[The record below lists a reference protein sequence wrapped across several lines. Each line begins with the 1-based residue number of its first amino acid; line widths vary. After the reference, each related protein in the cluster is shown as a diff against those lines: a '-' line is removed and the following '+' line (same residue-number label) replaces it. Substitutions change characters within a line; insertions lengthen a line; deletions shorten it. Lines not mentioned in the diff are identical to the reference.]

1 VTESATNAVNT
12 VLSQVLSSSALV
24 DVEKLQQ
31 QLPYK
36 KAEDMITSNLMLLGK
51 VLRGIADITGD
62 KCLLKEGN
70 PYDLPDC
77 IATGREGL
85 LALISVEDRQYLSS
99 YRTELL
105 LFLSNVYCN
114 LSKLKKETNLNMTG
128 DDSSLLSSAAVSS
141 PSTTSSVYKGL
152 RDSLSI
158 VKQWSKLL
166 FLTVTRYNANLKQP
180 DELLS
185 TLKYQKELDSAV
197 LHQTVYKTMKR
208 KMIAAVGSEVVV
220 QGESNDS
227 LSFLTNMDYW
237 KFHDRCSSWFALR
250 VYGQHAKRSSI
261 YSYQVLRQIIVF
273 SSSPESQRTGLREEK
288 DPILRCLDHLLSLST
303 HEYDLIGTR
312 ATKTFTSIVNHFHFV
327 NLNYVLEKKIF
338 APFIAVAAAGS
349 SSPLSVPTSLPPLLS
364 YHQLVSTL
372 EFIGNSS
379 ILYRWANKIELKTA
393 LFSSL
398 SYIQQSIGAITDLEK
413 RELTLLMLTDC
424 FSAYSISWVHSSNDL
439 RQFHLTLFPIILNY
453 FRGNSFTESSGD
465 PAEDGDFPSSSN
477 GSNSSSGMRFDAF
490 YGFLLLHIL
499 DTSLY
504 SFSSSQVKDL
514 WSLVLSF
521 FLSWHN
527 SPVQYL
533 GEAMLIKMF
542 EGFSH
547 LSFSSMGG
555 KKESADPSLLAMM
568 KDLFSP
574 SQLNWSKFLLGLAKC
589 RAVNRLSNSGGMGSP
604 NGGGGDGDDG
614 NDDGV
619 AGWSAELTNL
629 LNSSEYCKIVK
640 TRFQSGRFIE
650 YNLTSDWFNKEL
662 SLAFFSFFSI
672 LQQSSTTEEEIKGER
687 SIDESKYQ
695 RIDDIFISPSSLESF
710 LSTAFKAPQL
720 LSNEKEKRAWNLL
733 ISEFFCALLRFY
745 MKRRVSESKDE
756 SVKKEEHEAFD
767 KVFLNFLF
775 LKIDNC
781 HLEYVRDWQEGIS
794 LALEDVVFI
803 DELTSFH
810 FALLE
815 RFSLSLQSNPFS
827 SFPLASTSIDTSA
840 SSASYAPS
848 LSFSSSLDGEKHL
861 DEMEARS
868 SGASLDGNDG
878 MVMDGVKEGKTKTR
892 TDLFPSSHSGSFS
905 LPSASATATATATQP
920 TAMTLD
926 EGFNSK
932 SKIFMLVFALLNGDC
947 ISRVTSSNPLER
959 PKKLDD
965 LLVAKEILSILL
977 SPSTNL
983 LNPYQTSRYE
993 FASIL
998 NTLLDFVSYYQT
1010 KNETT
1015 IASSVSGF
1023 YQNELLNSLI
1033 EKIVSPAKTSIEQHL
1048 STMVNMMNGVFT
1060 SMDGSELM
1068 EKMMM
1073 MMPDSFDESITLDDN
1088 NPNFM
1093 MVDGIAERIDEEMKD
1108 EGEDE
1113 DDEDLD
1119 VEGEEMIQR
1128 EDQIE
1133 EEVVQNVSTAR
1144 YEAED
1149 VMDVEER
1156 VRPESATAHLAM
1168 QVPMNIDDT
1177 ALPPLPPTPSYL
1189 SPNSPFPTE
1198 ERYALAARGG
1208 VLQKKKKNS
1217 SEYPPSSPSSL
1228 PPPAPVVP
1236 PPLPSIAPD
1245 GLKYTIPSVG
1255 SSLGPSFSRSR
1266 SNDYSS
1272 LGVGS
1277 GPVGNSS
1284 GGIKRPR
1291 LQRQQSR
1298 EEKQFQAIMKQTI
1311 DTMIHILRDLVRW
1324 IPMTYIHNILITF
1337 FPIILH
1343 GVIHSEVEIINKS
1356 AESVVFIMNS
1366 LFPSLFYD
1374 ENEFLYSQWLEMF
1387 ETLYDRYSFSWK
1399 VKAMI
1404 LQSCNILIT
1413 NHWFLLGNNL
1423 RSRCKDLFLKGIQE
1437 TSQLNVR
1444 GIASAGMMSYLTY
1457 KTPLELQE
1465 LAELYTRNSEKL
1477 AQR

>member
-1 VTESATNAVNT
+1 MNAVRN
-12 VLSQVLSSSALV
+12 VLSQVLPSSNTSV
-24 DVEKLQQ
+24 DEEKLQ

-36 KAEDMITSNLMLLGK
+36 KAEDVISSHLMLLGK
-51 VLRGIADITGD
+51 ILRGIADITGD
-62 KCLLKEGN
+62 KCLLKDGD
-70 PYDLPDC
+70 PYDLPDY

-85 LALISVEDRQYLSS
+85 LALLSVEEREYLCS

-105 LFLSNVYCN
+105 LFLSDIHCR
-114 LSKLKKETNLNMTG
+114 LSKLKKSTNAFTEG
-128 DDSSLLSSAAVSS
+128 EESSLSSSTVAVSS
-141 PSTTSSVYKGL
+141 PSTPSSAYKGL
-152 RDSLSI
+152 RDSLPI

-166 FLTVTRYNANLKQP
+166 FLTITRYNANLKLP

-185 TLKYQKELDSAV
+185 TLKYQKALDTAV
-197 LHQTVYKTMKR
+197 LHQTIYKTMNKHDNQQLLS
-208 KMIAAVGSEVVV
+208 VNSQLEN
-220 QGESNDS
+220 EDS
-227 LSFLTNMDYW
+227 LSFLKNIDYW

-261 YSYQVLRQIIVF
+261 YSYQVLRHIIVLP
-273 SSSPESQRTGLREEK
+273 SAEHVAVKEEK
-288 DPILRCLDHLLSLST
+288 DPILHCLDQLLSLSS

-312 ATKTFTSIVNHFHFV
+312 ATKIFTFIVNHFHFV

-338 APFIAVAAAGS
+338 APFITASAGGGS
-349 SSPLSVPTSLPPLLS
+349 SSTSSSSSLTSSSTPSSFPPLLS

-379 ILYRWANKIELKTA
+379 ILPRWANNIKLKTA
-393 LFSSL
+393 FFSSL
-398 SYIQQSIGAITDLEK
+398 SYIQTCIGAITDLEK

-424 FSAYSISWVHSSNDL
+424 FSVYSISWVHSSNDL
-439 RQFHLTLFPIILNY
+439 RQFHSSLFPIILNY
-453 FRGNSFTESSGD
+453 FRGNSLADVNTD
-465 PAEDGDFPSSSN
+465 PLVDSVVPSSSSS
-477 GSNSSSGMRFDAF
+477 SNSSSGMRFDAF
-490 YGFLLLHIL
+490 HGFLLLHML

-504 SFSSSQVKDL
+504 SSSSPLSSHQVKDL

-533 GEAMLIKMF
+533 GEAMLVKLF

-547 LSFSSMGG
+547 LSFSSTANI
-555 KKESADPSLLAMM
+555 KETTKNADPNLLLMM
-568 KDLFSP
+568 KDMFSP

-604 NGGGGDGDDG
+604 SGGGDGDDG
-614 NDDGV
+614 DDDGV
-619 AGWSAELTNL
+619 AGWSSELVNL
-629 LNSSEYCKIVK
+629 MNSSEYCKIVK

-672 LQQSSTTEEEIKGER
+672 LQQSSANHTEPSDKSIGDEEKV
-687 SIDESKYQ
+687 Q
-695 RIDDIFISPSSLESF
+695 RIDAIFTSPTSLELF
-710 LSTAFKAPQL
+710 LSTAFNTPHP

-733 ISEFFCALLRFY
+733 ISEFYCAFLRFH
-745 MKRRVSESKDE
+745 MKRRILESRDESK
-756 SVKKEEHEAFD
+756 KEVHEAFD
-767 KVFLNFLF
+767 KVFLDFLF

-781 HLEYVRDWQEGIS
+781 QLEYVRDWQEGIS

-803 DELTSFH
+803 DGLTSFH

-827 SFPLASTSIDTSA
+827 SFPLASTSHDLSNP
-840 SSASYAPS
+840 SYAQS

-861 DEMEARS
+861 EEMEARS
-868 SGASLDGNDG
+868 AVPSIDENDGMSLDG
-878 MVMDGVKEGKTKTR
+878 MKESERKPR
-892 TDLFPSSHSGSFS
+892 ADLLPFSKSGSFS
-905 LPSASATATATATQP
+905 LPSAAATASQP
-920 TAMTLD
+920 TVMTLD

-932 SKIFMLVFALLNGDC
+932 SKIFMLVFAVLNGDC
-947 ISRVTSSNPLER
+947 ISRVTSLNPFER

-977 SPSTNL
+977 SSSTNL

-998 NTLLDFVSYYQT
+998 NSLLDFFSYYQEKSDST
-1010 KNETT
+1010 
-1015 IASSVSGF
+1015 SSGSSF
-1023 YQNELLNSLI
+1023 YQHELLNNLI
-1033 EKIVSPAKTSIEQHL
+1033 EKIVSPAKTSIEHHL
-1048 STMVNMMNGVFT
+1048 SAMANMINGGFT

-1073 MMPDSFDESITLDDN
+1073 MMPDSFDESIALEDN
-1088 NPNFM
+1088 QNNM
-1093 MVDGIAERIDEEMKD
+1093 IIDGIAERGD
-1108 EGEDE
+1108 EGED
-1113 DDEDLD
+1113 DDED
-1119 VEGEEMIQR
+1119 
-1128 EDQIE
+1128 IE
-1133 EEVVQNVSTAR
+1133 EEVDQADEELENVAATE
-1144 YEAED
+1144 YEVENK
-1149 VMDVEER
+1149 MDVEER
-1156 VRPESATAHLAM
+1156 IQPDSATAHLAM
-1168 QVPMNIDDT
+1168 RVPTTLDET
-1177 ALPPLPPTPSYL
+1177 VLPPFHPMPPTPSYL

-1198 ERYALAARGG
+1198 ERFVLAATGG
-1208 VLQKKKKNS
+1208 VPQKKKKVNN
-1217 SEYPPSSPSSL
+1217 EYPPSSPSTL

-1236 PPLPSIAPD
+1236 IPLPSIVPD
-1245 GLKYTIPSVG
+1245 GLNYNIPSV

-1272 LGVGS
+1272 LGVNS
-1277 GPVGNSS
+1277 GPIGGSS
-1284 GGIKRPR
+1284 GGTKRPR

-1298 EEKQFQAIMKQTI
+1298 EEKQFQAIIKQTI

-1324 IPMTYIHNILITF
+1324 IPITYIHKILITF

-1356 AESVVFIMNS
+1356 AESIVFIMNS
-1366 LFPSLFYD
+1366 LFPSLFMN
-1374 ENEFLYSQWLEMF
+1374 ENDFLYSQWLEMF
-1387 ETLYDRYSFSWK
+1387 EVLYDRYSFSWK

-1413 NHWFLLGNNL
+1413 NHWFLLGNAL

-1444 GIASAGMMSYLTY
+1444 GIASTGMMSYLTY

-1477 AQR
+1477 AHR